1 MTLKKP
7 MPLILL
13 LFTIMCV
20 LPAATTTAVIPSAI
34 AQEDDDM
41 SLDEAENL
49 ASDTVSNVLDNGNN
63 AGDDSNTQIV
73 VPLID
78 QDQDSEQR
86 AENRAANLDLE
97 VIREQPL
104 TQPLTQPPGTP
115 GGPAPTP
122 PPTTPEVLFCFQY
135 DFIIPQT
142 GFMRLNIAQCGNT
155 LEECL
160 SIHAQLSGNPEIHNL
175 SQCGRFEK
183 SSTGT
188 EVVFCFQMGPQG
200 ATEPNCSHSSLQ
212 ECQDSREE
220 HIRVGIVVSECETF
234 ARV

>member
-1 MTLKKP
+1 MTPHK
-7 MPLILL
+7 
-13 LFTIMCV
+13 IMCLV
-20 LPAATTTAVIPSAI
+20 PVMFSILCALLAGVVAVRTAI

-49 ASDTVSNVLDNGNN
+49 ASETVSNALDNGNT
-63 AGDDSNTQIV
+63 AGDDTNTQIV
-73 VPLID
+73 VPPID

-104 TQPLTQPPGTP
+104 TQPPGTP
-115 GGPAPTP
+115 GGPTPT

-188 EVVFCFQMGPQG
+188 EVVFCFQMGPQS